1 MLGDIVRTDH
11 KLRRGIKQM
20 SMELISLTN
29 SDLRKLQHK
38 SLQMAKYVIDLCRKH
53 DIRCY
58 FFAGSLLGAVRHHGF
73 IPWDDDIDI
82 IFPAPDY
89 KRFIEAWDKNA
100 DKVHYSLCLQTK
112 DYNDHTLSD
121 SIRDNTTTFVT
132 DSTVNLD
139 VNQGLAIDICPLHAC
154 PKSKMAQKMQIVLA
168 AGSSLFKA
176 GRVPARQS
184 KAICVMAKIILGVFR
199 LPGAKYYMWHHLEN
213 IAALSDKYYENMQY
227 VREFS
232 MFPFIT
238 WLYPREWF
246 DKTEWTKFE
255 GVEVP
260 IPVGAKEY
268 LTKRY
273 GNYMELPPKKD
284 RHPEHRIV
292 FMDLDT
298 PYKEY
303 RGKKYFVN
311 GKK

>member
-1 MLGDIVRTDH
+1 MGT
-11 KLRRGIKQM
+11 
-20 SMELISLTN
+20 ELIRLTN
-29 SDLRKLQHK
+29 SDLRHLQQK
-38 SLQMAKYVIDLCRKH
+38 SLQMAKYVVNFCQEH

-89 KRFIEAWDKNA
+89 VRFIEAWNKDAN
-100 DKVHYSLCLQTK
+100 KVHYSLCLQTK
-112 DYNDHTLSD
+112 KYNDHTLSD

-154 PKSKMAQKMQIVLA
+154 PRSKFSQNIQVVLA

-184 KAICVMAKIILGVFR
+184 KMVRTIAKIILGIFR
-199 LPGAKYYMWHHLEN
+199 SPGVQYFVWHHLEN
-213 IAALSDKYYENMQY
+213 MAASSDKHYADAQY

-232 MFPFIT
+232 MFPFIK
-238 WLYPREWF
+238 WIYPREWF
-246 DKTEWTKFE
+246 DRVEWTTFE
-255 GVEVP
+255 NIEVP
-260 IPVGAKEY
+260 IPAGTKEY

-273 GNYMELPPKKD
+273 GNYMKLPPEKD

-303 RGKKYFVN
+303 RGIKYFVTD
-311 GKK
+311 KKQKRQR

>member
-1 MLGDIVRTDH
+1 MIQLNEST
-11 KLRRGIKQM
+11 
-20 SMELISLTN
+20 
-29 SDLRKLQHK
+29 LRKI
-38 SLQMAKYVIDLCRKH
+38 QMVELEMLIELDRICRKN
-53 DIRCY
+53 DIKY
-58 FFAGSLLGAVRHHGF
+58 TIIGGTLIGAMRNGGF

-89 KRFIEAWDKNA
+89 VRFIEAWNKDAN
-100 DKVHYSLCLQTK
+100 KVHYSLCLQTK
-112 DYNDHTLSD
+112 KYNDHTLSD

-154 PKSKMAQKMQIVLA
+154 PRSKFSQNIQVVLA

-184 KAICVMAKIILGVFR
+184 KMVRTIAKIILGIFR
-199 LPGAKYYMWHHLEN
+199 SPGVQYFVWHHLEN
-213 IAALSDKYYENMQY
+213 MAASSDKHYADAQY

-232 MFPFIT
+232 MFPFIK
-238 WLYPREWF
+238 WIYPREWF
-246 DKTEWTKFE
+246 DRVEWTTFE
-255 GVEVP
+255 NIEVP
-260 IPVGAKEY
+260 IPAGTKEY

-273 GNYMELPPKKD
+273 GNYMKLPPEKD

-298 PYKEY
+298 PYKKY
-303 RGKKYFVN
+303 RGIKYFLTD
-311 GKK
+311 KKQKHQR